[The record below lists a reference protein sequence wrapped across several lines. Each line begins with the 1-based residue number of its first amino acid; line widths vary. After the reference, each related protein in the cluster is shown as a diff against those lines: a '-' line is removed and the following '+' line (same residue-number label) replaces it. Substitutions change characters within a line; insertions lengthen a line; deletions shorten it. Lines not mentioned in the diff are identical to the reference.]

1 MANSWERQVQPT
13 LTRRRLL
20 AGAVAVGA
28 ASALGGCAREQ
39 NSASPGP
46 GGGDLDVV
54 VVGAGIAGL
63 AAARTL
69 SRAGLRFVVLEARGR
84 AGGRIWTSTEWPEL
98 PVDLG
103 ASWIHGRDG
112 NPIYDLSREYGL
124 ATAVFDVGSLE
135 GTGSEV
141 RYTAQGAPISGAAE
155 QQTETDTVLGL
166 LEDAAEEPGAGDI
179 SMRAGIDALP
189 EAAGA
194 GQAITAELIEIAGDY
209 GATPQQLS
217 LAALTEDD
225 SYPGPQLVFPGGY
238 GQLTAKLAEGVP
250 IRFDTAVSEVSLSDP
265 DRVVIRAGTD
275 TWTARA
281 AIVTV
286 PLGVLKAGA
295 IRFTPA
301 LPADHQRAIERLG
314 FGRYEKLVLSFDEG
328 FADDVD
334 QIQIADAGAPFTNWY
349 NLQRFTGKPAL
360 MALNGGAAAEAVEAL
375 TVDQQTDRAVA
386 MLRRVYGS
394 RVPTPTAAQASNWW
408 SDEFARGSYSFT
420 AVGSG
425 DDDRAT
431 LSAPV
436 ADRLWLA
443 GEASHPT
450 AHSTVHGA
458 WLSGQVAAEQAAT

>member
-1 MANSWERQVQPT
+1 MQPT
-13 LTRRRLL
+13 LTRRGLL
-20 AGAVAVGA
+20 VGA
-28 ASALGGCAREQ
+28 AAMGAASVLGGCAREQ
-39 NSASPGP
+39 TGGSPDT
-46 GGGDLDVV
+46 GGGDLDVI

-69 SRAGLRFVVLEARGR
+69 SRAGLRFVVLEARDR
-84 AGGRIWTSTEWPEL
+84 AGGRIWTSAQWPEL

-112 NPIYDLSREYGL
+112 NPIYDLSREYEL

-135 GTGSEV
+135 GSGSEA
-141 RYTAQGAPISGAAE
+141 RYSAQGAPISDAAE
-155 QQTETDTVLGL
+155 SQLDADIDTVLGS
-166 LEDAAEEPGAGDI
+166 LEDAAEEPGAGDV
-179 SMRAGIDALP
+179 SMSAGIDALP

-194 GQAITAELIEIAGDY
+194 DPAVTAELIEIAGDY

-250 IRFDTAVSEVSLSDP
+250 IRFGTAVSEVSLSEP
-265 DRVVIRAGTD
+265 GRVAIRAGAD

-281 AIVTV
+281 VIVTV

-301 LPADHQRAIERLG
+301 LPAGHQRAIERLG
-314 FGRYEKLVLSFDEG
+314 FGRYEKLVLRFDDASMDA
-328 FADDVD
+328 FVDDVD

-349 NLQRFTGKPAL
+349 NLARFTGKPAL
-360 MALNGGAAAEAVEAL
+360 MALNGGAAAAAVEAL
-375 TVDQQTDRAVA
+375 TVEQQADRAVA
-386 MLRRVYGS
+386 MLRRVYGD

-408 SDEFARGSYSFT
+408 SDEFSRGSYSFT

-425 DDDRAT
+425 EQDR
-431 LSAPV
+431 V
-436 ADRLWLA
+436 ALGAAVDDRLWLA

-458 WLSGQVAAEQAAT
+458 WLSGQGAAEQAAT

>member
-1 MANSWERQVQPT
+1 MQPT

-20 AGAVAVGA
+20 TGAAAVGA
-28 ASALGGCAREQ
+28 VSVLGGCAREQ
-39 NSASPGP
+39 NSGPPDP
-46 GGGDLDVV
+46 GGGDLDVI

-69 SRAGLRFVVLEARGR
+69 SRAGLRVVVLEARGR
-84 AGGRIWTSTEWPEL
+84 AGGRIWTSTEWPDL
-98 PVDLG
+98 PIDLG

-135 GTGSEV
+135 GSGSEA
-141 RYTAQGAPISGAAE
+141 RYSAQGAPISGTA
-155 QQTETDTVLGL
+155 QQQLDTAINAVLGP

-179 SMRAGIDALP
+179 SMSAGIDALP
-189 EAAGA
+189 EAADA
-194 GQAITAELIEIAGDY
+194 GPAVTAELTEIAGDY

-250 IRFDTAVSEVSLSDP
+250 IRFDTAVSEVSLSEP
-265 DRVVIRAGTD
+265 GRVVIRAGAD

-281 AIVTV
+281 VIVTV

-301 LPADHQRAIERLG
+301 LPTDHQRAIERLG
-314 FGRYEKLVLSFDEG
+314 FGRYEKLVLRFPDA

-349 NLQRFTGKPAL
+349 NLQRFTGEPAL
-360 MALNGGAAAEAVEAL
+360 MALNGGGAAATIEAM
-375 TVDQQTDRAVA
+375 TVGQQTDQAVA
-386 MLRRVYGS
+386 MLRRVYGERLS
-394 RVPTPTAAQASNWW
+394 PPTAAQASSWW
-408 SDEFARGSYSFT
+408 SDEFSRGSYSFT

-425 DDDRAT
+425 EQDR
-431 LSAPV
+431 V
-436 ADRLWLA
+436 ALGAAVDGRLWLA
-443 GEASHPT
+443 GEACHPT
-450 AHSTVHGA
+450 LHSTVHGA
-458 WLSGQVAAEQAAT
+458 WLSGKEAAEQAAT